1 MMYPLSANVSMCT
14 TWMLPFSVPTYSHL
28 LATGRCKH
36 VILQGEKRKEGIDFY
51 THVAF
56 IKNIKYAHPAAPPGH
71 PLSTVIT
78 EQSQSTQLVQ
88 WHSSSF
94 PCEHGTLLY
103 SSTAAPT
110 EPSLQTSTH
119 EDVEMAPNVLV
130 GQAVLLCRIHYSSFP
145 TRHPTDARM
154 H

>member
-1 MMYPLSANVSMCT
+1 MACHDIYPLPCAMDLPELWALYSSHHHWNQNPIYTHTSMALFQFMMYPLSANVSMCT

-56 IKNIKYAHPAAPPGH
+56 IKNIKYAHPAAPPRH

-78 EQSQSTQLVQ
+78 EQSQATQLVQ
-88 WHSSSF
+88 WHSSSSS
-94 PCEHGTLLY
+94 CEHGTLLY

-110 EPSLQTSTH
+110 
-119 EDVEMAPNVLV
+119 
-130 GQAVLLCRIHYSSFP
+130 
-145 TRHPTDARM
+145 
-154 H
+154 